1 MGNGGEEQALLPA
14 PAAPSLAPGQAA
26 APENST
32 HESAETPANAVA
44 PVEPTAAAKPATKM
58 RTTKR
63 GITRIDTTVVEPPT
77 LKEELNDDLPDFM
90 K

>member
-1 MGNGGEEQALLPA
+1 MGNGGEEQVLLPA

-26 APENST
+26 APENS
-32 HESAETPANAVA
+32 APA
-44 PVEPTAAAKPATKM
+44 AAAKPATKM

-63 GITRIDTTVVEPPT
+63 GITRIDTTVVAEPT
-77 LKEELNDDLPDFM
+77 LREELNDDLPDSL